1 MKEIVIKIPED
12 EYNIAKYGQYGNINV
27 DIVRKALANGT
38 PLPEY
43 HGRIIDESKINT
55 VYTHTET
62 NINNDIKC
70 IRTKITRTDAPTII
84 EAEWSGAK
92 REVEE

>member
-1 MKEIVIKIPED
+1 MKLIIDIHEKDYQTLKKGHIPFSIQD
-12 EYNIAKYGQYGNINV
+12 
-27 DIVRKALANGT
+27 ALMKGIT
-38 PLPEY
+38 LPKG

-70 IRTKITRTDAPTII
+70 IRTKITHTDAPTII
-84 EAEWSGAK
+84 EGSGA
-92 REVEE
+92 E